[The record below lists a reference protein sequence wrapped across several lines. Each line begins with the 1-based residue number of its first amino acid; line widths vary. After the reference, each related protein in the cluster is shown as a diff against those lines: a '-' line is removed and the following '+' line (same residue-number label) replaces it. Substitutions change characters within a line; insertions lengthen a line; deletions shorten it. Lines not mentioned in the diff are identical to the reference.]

1 MLSSAI
7 RVEDGVLVI
16 DEELR
21 HAALYEDSDVEVVA
35 KIRPL
40 LRPMPF
46 GDTWMVDVEPAWRQA
61 PSTYV
66 ICTND
71 KAIDQ
76 GAQRA
81 MAERA
86 DEVVEW
92 DTDHSPFLTRPA
104 DIADLLAKHV

>member
-1 MLSSAI
+1 MSRSS
-7 RVEDGVLVI
+7 RRSG
-16 DEELR
+16 R
-21 HAALYEDSDVEVVA
+21 CSDRCHSA
-35 KIRPL
+35 TR
-40 LRPMPF
+40 
-46 GDTWMVDVEPAWRQA
+46 GWSTSSPAWRQA
-61 PSTYV
+61 PSTYI

-81 MAERA
+81 MALHA
-86 DEVVEW
+86 DEVIEW